1 MAVSLTKPK
10 GEEILSG
17 NGGGSLGDLPRYG
30 GDGDN
35 GKGGK
40 PDRERQPPPE
50 GYRIAMWLTL
60 TWVTMLFMTLVV
72 VYVWL
77 NAQQSPLATPGLLW
91 LSTAVV
97 LCCSATLE
105 IARRALRQRRESAF
119 NLWLRLT
126 MLLGLVFLTIQY
138 LGLRQLAAV
147 GFFATVNKRAWLA
160 FLITGSHGAHLFGG
174 LLALVYL
181 IVKNNYGDWT
191 ALRRRATMD
200 TTTIYWHFIGG
211 LWLFLFAM
219 LFLWN

>member
-1 MAVSLTKPK
+1 MAVSLTRPK
-10 GEEILSG
+10 DEEIHSSN
-17 NGGGSLGDLPRYG
+17 NGGGSGELPGYG
-30 GDGDN
+30 GGPGDS
-35 GKGGK
+35 GK

-50 GYRIAMWLTL
+50 GYRVAMWATL
-60 TWVTMLFMTLVV
+60 TWVSMLFLTLIV

-77 NAQQSPLATPGLLW
+77 GAQQSPLVTPTLFW

-97 LCCSATLE
+97 LSCSGTLE
-105 IARRALRQRRESAF
+105 IARHALRQRREPAY
-119 NLWLRLT
+119 NRWLRLT
-126 MLLGLVFLTIQY
+126 MLLGLVFLGVQY
-138 LGLRQLAAV
+138 LGLRQLAEA

-181 IVKNNYGDWT
+181 IVKNDYGDWT

-200 TTTIYWHFIGG
+200 VTTIYWHFIGG
-211 LWLFLFAM
+211 LWLFLFGM